1 MQIVEELEGPLT
13 PEERAGMIINLLE
26 MIDHWNAG
34 IERHLSYDEPD
45 QFTLLN
51 LQTDV
56 IVILHNW
63 PFYYRNMALLCN
75 CPLLV
80 SQDASRQLN
89 ETYPI

>member
-45 QFTLLN
+45 QFTITEF
-51 LQTDV
+51 TDR
-56 IVILHNW
+56 
-63 PFYYRNMALLCN
+63 RNSYIAQLALLLQKYGVVVQL
-75 CPLLV
+75 P
-80 SQDASRQLN
+80 SSGQSGRQQAA
-89 ETYPI
+89 